1 MRVLDAIHG
10 IAKAW
15 SKVKPITLARSWRKI
30 LPNVEIDLSDC
41 EEIEASDTSEI
52 CRIMENLKCFENVDR
67 ENIKE
72 WFDRDS
78 NDPGFQCMSDADI
91 ISNVTQTEEGESD
104 SENTSEEDTDN
115 YISLQTALTSVETLL
130 DFVDQRG
137 FEYNDKIALRKIRNE
152 IRKLLRD
159 SQKQTR
165 ITDFVNK

>member
-1 MRVLDAIHG
+1 MI
-10 IAKAW
+10 
-15 SKVKPITLARSWRKI
+15 
-30 LPNVEIDLSDC
+30 
-41 EEIEASDTSEI
+41 
-52 CRIMENLKCFENVDR
+52 
-67 ENIKE
+67 
-72 WFDRDS
+72 
-78 NDPGFQCMSDADI
+78 QCMSDADI
-91 ISNVTQTEEGESD
+91 VSNVTQTEEGESD